1 MVKSAYFD
9 RGKISDNFTFCYYYC
24 SFPERN
30 FSRCA
35 FPSVAFTLNVM
46 SQEALNRFRLL
57 VLQDAAWQTQLREV
71 EERDEF
77 IARVRELARER
88 GLEFSDEVVA
98 EGLRAGR
105 RAWLERWI

>member
-1 MVKSAYFD
+1 
-9 RGKISDNFTFCYYYC
+9 
-24 SFPERN
+24 
-30 FSRCA
+30 
-35 FPSVAFTLNVM
+35 M

-98 EGLRAGR
+98 EGLQAGR